1 MMLLKCCTQYASRF
15 GKLSIGHRTT
25 KGQLSFQSQRRVMT
39 KHVQTTVQL
48 GHFIYKQA
56 NYQNLQARLQQYM
69 NQELSDVQT
78 GIKLLTLAK
87 KLLLLIDYAKAFDCV
102 DHNKLRKNFNVKEN
116 TRPHYLLPEKPV
128 CRSRSNSQNQPWN
141 NRLV

>member
-1 MMLLKCCTQYASRF
+1 MLLKCCTQYASRF

-25 KGQLSFQSQRRVMT
+25 KGQLSFQSQRRAMT

-116 TRPHYLLPEKPV
+116 TRPHYQLPEKPV

>member
-1 MMLLKCCTQYASRF
+1 MFKLLYNW
-15 GKLSIGHRTT
+15 
-25 KGQLSFQSQRRVMT
+25 
-39 KHVQTTVQL
+39 

-69 NQELSDVQT
+69 NQELSDVQA

-102 DHNKLRKNFNVKEN
+102 DHNKLRKIFNVK
-116 TRPHYLLPEKPV
+116 
-128 CRSRSNSQNQPWN
+128 
-141 NRLV
+141 

>member
-1 MMLLKCCTQYASRF
+1 MLVKCCTQYASRF
-15 GKLSIGHRTT
+15 GKLGIGHRTT
-25 KGQLSFQSQRRVMT
+25 KGQLSFQSQRREWQNT
-39 KHVQTTVQL
+39 FKL
-48 GHFIYKQA
+48 LYNWGHFIYKQA

-69 NQELSDVQT
+69 NQELSDVQA

-102 DHNKLRKNFNVKEN
+102 DHNKLRKIFNVKEN
-116 TRPHYLLPEKPV
+116 TRPRYLLPEKPV